1 MEQDINIGQFQIED
15 VCLFINFSTYYST
28 KRKPLKKLIFLITLQ
43 RKLSNKKTRRDR
55 I

>member
-28 KRKPLKKLIFLITLQ
+28 KRKPLKKINFVDNP
-43 RKLSNKKTRRDR
+43 SKKTKQ
-55 I
+55 